1 MDGKKIGI
9 IVGAVVI
16 IALLIFF
23 ILGFL
28 GKNNNGGRLVID
40 YPEVSKNALY
50 DERIFDSEHMHEV
63 SITIAKDDWK
73 DLVAN
78 PLDKTNYKVKISI
91 DGETFE
97 NVAFR
102 TKGNSSLKNIAE
114 GPSGGPASTRFSYQV
129 DFDKYDKK
137 QTYFGLDTLN
147 LNNVF
152 GDATYLNDHISYYL
166 FRKMGVPAPLDS
178 YVYLKINN
186 RPIGIYSAVEE
197 VSESF
202 LKRNNLD
209 GNLYKPEQ
217 TNGKNYGASLAYRG
231 DKTTNYSDIFSNS
244 KTDITMETR
253 FKKPLSGIIP
263 PLVTPLKNNET
274 LDVESLERLIEHLIE
289 GGVHGLFVLGTTGE
303 EQSLSYDVRKQMI
316 KESCRI
322 NRGRLPLLACITD
335 TSIEESIRL
344 ARKAADYGADGVVS
358 APPYYFATGQPELA
372 QFYEEL
378 VPQLPLPVFLYNMP
392 SHVKVSFAP
401 DTVAR
406 IAKNVQVVGFKDS
419 SANAVYFQ
427 SVMYKM
433 QHRPDFAML
442 VGPEEI
448 TGECVLLGAQ
458 GGINGGANMFP
469 ELYVAMYN
477 AASARDIN
485 RVLELQ
491 QLIMQISTTIYTVGR
506 HGSSYLK
513 GLKCALS
520 LLGIINDDFVASPF
534 YKFEAP
540 EREKIRQALD
550 ALPIKNG
557 KLCI

>member
-1 MDGKKIGI
+1 M
-9 IVGAVVI
+9 
-16 IALLIFF
+16 
-23 ILGFL
+23 
-28 GKNNNGGRLVID
+28 N
-40 YPEVSKNALY
+40 
-50 DERIFDSEHMHEV
+50 
-63 SITIAKDDWK
+63 
-73 DLVAN
+73 
-78 PLDKTNYKVKISI
+78 
-91 DGETFE
+91 
-97 NVAFR
+97 
-102 TKGNSSLKNIAE
+102 
-114 GPSGGPASTRFSYQV
+114 
-129 DFDKYDKK
+129 
-137 QTYFGLDTLN
+137 
-147 LNNVF
+147 
-152 GDATYLNDHISYYL
+152 
-166 FRKMGVPAPLDS
+166 
-178 YVYLKINN
+178 
-186 RPIGIYSAVEE
+186 
-197 VSESF
+197 
-202 LKRNNLD
+202 
-209 GNLYKPEQ
+209 
-217 TNGKNYGASLAYRG
+217 
-231 DKTTNYSDIFSNS
+231 
-244 KTDITMETR
+244 METN

-263 PLVTPLKNNET
+263 PLVTPLVNNET
-274 LDVESLERLIEHLIE
+274 LDVESLERLIEHLIA

-303 EQSLSYDVRKQMI
+303 EQSLSYDGRKQMI

-335 TSIEESIRL
+335 TSIVESIKL
-344 ARKAADYGADGVVS
+344 ARVAADCGADGVVS

-401 DTVAR
+401 DTVRR
-406 IAKNVQVVGFKDS
+406 IAELEQVVGFKDS

-448 TGECVLLGAQ
+448 TGECVLLGGD

-469 ELYVAMYN
+469 ELYVGMYN
-477 AASARDIN
+477 AAKNRDMET
-485 RVLELQ
+485 VLRLQ
-491 QLIMQISTTIYTVGR
+491 QLIMQISTSIYTVGR

-540 EREKIRQALD
+540 ERQKIQQALD
-550 ALPIKNG
+550 ALPIKDG